1 MIVRDKSNSLKLLFV
16 WRGTILPKVLPMV
29 LILMAVSMVAWMLT
43 HYKVYTVT
51 GVPAVGFTVF
61 GVVLSI
67 FLGFRNTACYDR
79 WWEGRK
85 LWGAMIANTRHL
97 TRDSHFLEPYQRDK
111 LLTDMLIFI
120 GLLRNRLR
128 GQSASIEQFTHY
140 HPIDQDEIDRFN
152 QHINAPQLLLERM
165 QLRLMDAVKSGSM
178 TDIIYTSVQRHVV
191 EMGSIQA
198 GCDRIAST
206 PLPFPYSVL
215 LHRAVFCFCWML
227 PFGLESVMGIWTPF
241 LVGFLS
247 YLLLGLD
254 ELSYQLEEPFGT
266 ADNDLPL
273 DTMVRLMERETL
285 ALLNNPI
292 PDAISADQY
301 YNYS

>member
-1 MIVRDKSNSLKLLFV
+1 MIVRDKSNGLKLLFV
-16 WRGTILPKVLPMV
+16 WRGTVLPKVLPMV
-29 LILMAVSMVAWMLT
+29 LLLMAISMVAWSLT
-43 HYKVYTVT
+43 HYKVYAVT

-97 TRDSHFLEPYQRDK
+97 TRDSHFLGVQEREK
-111 LLTDMLIFI
+111 LLIDMLLFV

-128 GQSASIEQFTHY
+128 GQMSQSEQFYHY
-140 HPIDQDEIDRFN
+140 YQMDKKELDVIN
-152 QHINAPQLLLERM
+152 AHINAPQYVLERM
-165 QLRLMDAVKSGSM
+165 QKQLITAVQTGQI
-178 TDIIYTSVQRHVV
+178 TDIIYTSIQRHVV
-191 EMGSIQA
+191 EMGGIQA
-198 GCDRIAST
+198 GCDRIVST

-254 ELSYQLEEPFGT
+254 ELSHQLEEPFGT
-266 ADNDLPL
+266 SANDLPL

-285 ALLNNPI
+285 ALLGKSLPPAMI
-292 PDAISADQY
+292 ADAS

>member
-1 MIVRDKSNSLKLLFV
+1 MIVRDKSNGLKLLFV
-16 WRGTILPKVLPMV
+16 WHGTVLPKVLPMV
-29 LILMAVSMVAWMLT
+29 LLLMAISMVAWSLT

-97 TRDSHFLEPYQRDK
+97 TRDSHFLGEYEREK
-111 LLTDMLIFI
+111 LLTDMLLFV

-128 GQSASIEQFTHY
+128 GQAAQAEQFAHY
-140 HPIDQDEIDRFN
+140 YQMDKDELHAIN
-152 QHINAPQLLLERM
+152 AHINAPQWVLERM
-165 QLRLMDAVKSGSM
+165 QKRLITAVQTGRI

-191 EMGSIQA
+191 EMGGIQA

-227 PFGLESVMGIWTPF
+227 PFGLESVMGVWTPF

-254 ELSYQLEEPFGT
+254 ELSHQLEEPFGT

-285 ALLNNPI
+285 ALLGKPL
-292 PDAISADQY
+292 PDAIIADAY

>member
-1 MIVRDKSNSLKLLFV
+1 MIVRDKSNRLKLLFV
-16 WRGTILPKVLPMV
+16 WRGTVLPKVLPLV
-29 LILMAVSMVAWMLT
+29 LALMAISMVAWGLT
-43 HYKVYTVT
+43 HYKVYAVT

-67 FLGFRNTACYDR
+67 FLGFRNTACYER

-97 TRDSHFLEPYQRDK
+97 TRDSHFLPNDERKQ
-111 LLTDMLIFI
+111 LLIEMLLFV

-128 GQSASIEQFTHY
+128 GQTADRAQFAHF
-140 HPIDQDEIDRFN
+140 HDLADDELDALN
-152 QHINAPQLLLERM
+152 HHVNAPQVMLEKM
-165 QLRLMDAVKSGSM
+165 QLRLMRVVQTGQVS
-178 TDIIYTSVQRHVV
+178 DIVYTSIQRHVI
-191 EMGSIQA
+191 EMGNIQA

-254 ELSYQLEEPFGT
+254 ELSHQLEEPFGT

-285 ALLNNPI
+285 SLLDLPLPAPI
-292 PDAISADQY
+292 NADAS
-301 YNYS
+301 YNFS

>member
-1 MIVRDKSNSLKLLFV
+1 MIVRDKSNGLKLLFV
-16 WRGTILPKVLPMV
+16 WRGTVLPKVLPMV
-29 LILMAVSMVAWMLT
+29 LLLMAISMVAWSLT

-97 TRDSHFLEPYQRDK
+97 TRDSHFLGEHEREK
-111 LLTDMLIFI
+111 LLTDMLLFV

-128 GQSASIEQFTHY
+128 GQAAQAEQFAHY
-140 HPIDQDEIDRFN
+140 YQMDKDELHAIN
-152 QHINAPQLLLERM
+152 AHINAPQWVLERM
-165 QLRLMDAVKSGSM
+165 QKRLITAVQTGRI

-191 EMGSIQA
+191 EMGGIQA

-254 ELSYQLEEPFGT
+254 ELSHQLEEPFGT

-285 ALLNNPI
+285 ALLGKPL
-292 PDAISADQY
+292 PDAITADAY